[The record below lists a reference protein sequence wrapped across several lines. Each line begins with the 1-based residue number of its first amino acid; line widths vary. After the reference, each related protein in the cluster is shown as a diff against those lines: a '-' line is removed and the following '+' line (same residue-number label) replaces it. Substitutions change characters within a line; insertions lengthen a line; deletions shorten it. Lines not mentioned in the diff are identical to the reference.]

1 MSWERLSQES
11 SPDPCVAHPGKDTL
25 ATYDLIKARAAAIAA
40 SDAASRLLL
49 DRFRSADRP
58 LDTWMKAPGA
68 LVTDADMSADGAIAQ
83 ALASSGLPISIRSEE
98 STSLLGKG
106 DACWLVDPL
115 CGTVPFS
122 LGMPHWGLNIALMI
136 DGQLEVGLI
145 SIPTAG
151 ERLAAVRHEGVRLGE
166 SSLDSAP
173 PTTELG
179 LSTVGL
185 EVDGGAEW
193 ARVLSGSLDWVP
205 QVGQVNT
212 FSSAAYPAAQVCM
225 GRLAAAV
232 FYKIAPVHIAA
243 GACIAEE
250 LGLRVTDS
258 LGRDLDWS
266 SDEDLPMVVMG
277 WPQVHGQLLDAMRSP
292 AQAA

>member
-1 MSWERLSQES
+1 M
-11 SPDPCVAHPGKDTL
+11 
-25 ATYDLIKARAAAIAA
+25 ATYDLTKAREAAIAA

-49 DRFRSADRP
+49 ERFRSADRP

-68 LVTDADMSADGAIAQ
+68 LVTDADVSADGAIAK
-83 ALASSGLPISIRSEE
+83 ALTSSGLSISIRSEE
-98 STSLLGKG
+98 STSLLGTG

-122 LGMPHWGLNIALMI
+122 LGMSHWGVNIALLV
-136 DGQLEVGLI
+136 DGRLELGLI
-145 SIPTAG
+145 SIPAAG
-151 ERLAAVRHEGVRLGE
+151 ERLVAVRQEGARLGQ
-166 SSLDSAP
+166 SPLNISP
-173 PTTELG
+173 PTTELA

-193 ARVLSGSLDWVP
+193 ARVLSGHLNWVP

-212 FSSAAYPAAQVCM
+212 FSSGAYPAAQVCM

-232 FYKIAPVHIAA
+232 FYKIAPMHIAA

-258 LGRDLDWS
+258 LGHDLDWE
-266 SDEDLPMVVMG
+266 SDEDLPVVVMG
-277 WPQVHGQLLDAMRSP
+277 WPEVHRQLLDAMSSP
-292 AQAA
+292 AQPA

>member
-1 MSWERLSQES
+1 M
-11 SPDPCVAHPGKDTL
+11 
-25 ATYDLIKARAAAIAA
+25 ATYDLTKALDAAIAA

-58 LDTWMKAPGA
+58 LNTWMKAPGA
-68 LVTDADMSADGAIAQ
+68 LVTDADMSADGAITQ
-83 ALASSGLPISIRSEE
+83 TLASSGLPISIRSEE
-98 STSLLGKG
+98 STSTLGAG
-106 DACWLVDPL
+106 DAFWLVDPL

-122 LGMPHWGLNIALMI
+122 LGMPHWGVNIALLV
-136 DGQLEVGLI
+136 DGQLKLGLI
-145 SIPTAG
+145 SIPAAG
-151 ERLAAVRHEGVRLGE
+151 ERLVAVRQGGVRLGDAT
-166 SSLDSAP
+166 LDSAH

-193 ARVLSGSLDWVP
+193 ARVLSGELNWVP

-212 FSSAAYPAAQVCM
+212 FSSGAYPAAQVCM

-232 FYKIAPVHIAA
+232 FYKIAPMHIAA
-243 GACIAEE
+243 GACIAAE

-258 LGRDLDWS
+258 LGRNLDWN
-266 SDEDLPMVVMG
+266 SDEDLPIVVIG
-277 WPQVHGQLLDAMRSP
+277 WPQVHAQLLDAMRSS
-292 AQAA
+292 AQTT

>member
-1 MSWERLSQES
+1 M
-11 SPDPCVAHPGKDTL
+11 
-25 ATYDLIKARAAAIAA
+25 ATYDLTKARDAAIAA
-40 SDAASRLLL
+40 SDAASRLLM

-98 STSLLGKG
+98 SISTLGDE

-122 LGMPHWGLNIALMI
+122 LGMPHWGVNIALLI
-136 DGQLEVGLI
+136 DGRLELGLI
-145 SIPTAG
+145 NIPAGG
-151 ERLAAVRHEGVRLGE
+151 ERLVAVRQEGVSLGQ
-166 SSLDSAP
+166 SPLDSSP
-173 PTTELG
+173 PTTNLG

-193 ARVLSGSLDWVP
+193 ARVLTGELDWVP

-212 FSSAAYPAAQVCM
+212 FSSGAYPAAQVCM

-250 LGLRVTDS
+250 LGLRVT
-258 LGRDLDWS
+258 GAQGQGLDWGS
-266 SDEDLPMVVMG
+266 EEDLPVVVIG
-277 WPQVHGQLLDAMRSP
+277 WPEVHSQLIEAMTSSTRT
-292 AQAA
+292 A

>member
-1 MSWERLSQES
+1 M
-11 SPDPCVAHPGKDTL
+11 
-25 ATYDLIKARAAAIAA
+25 ATYDLNKAHDAAIAA
-40 SDAASRLLL
+40 SDAASRLLM

-83 ALASSGLPISIRSEE
+83 ALAASGLPISIHSEE
-98 STSLLGKG
+98 STSSLGDG

-122 LGMPHWGLNIALMI
+122 LGMPHWGVNIALLVE
-136 DGQLEVGLI
+136 GRLELGLI
-145 SIPTAG
+145 SIPAAG
-151 ERLAAVRHEGVRLGE
+151 ERLVAMRRGGVRLGE
-166 SSLDSAP
+166 STLNSAT
-173 PTTELG
+173 PTTKLA

-185 EVDGGAEW
+185 EVDGGEEW
-193 ARVLSGSLDWVP
+193 ARVLSGELNWVP

-212 FSSAAYPAAQVCM
+212 FSSGAYPAAQVCM

-232 FYKIAPVHIAA
+232 FYKIGSMHIAA

-250 LGLRVTDS
+250 LGLLVTDS
-258 LGRDLDWS
+258 LGQELDWGS
-266 SDEDLPMVVMG
+266 NDDLPIVVIG
-277 WPQVHGQLLDAMRSP
+277 WPEVHSQLITAMNSSTRTG
-292 AQAA
+292 

>member
-1 MSWERLSQES
+1 M
-11 SPDPCVAHPGKDTL
+11 V
-25 ATYDLIKARAAAIAA
+25 TYDLNKAREAAIAA
-40 SDAASRLLL
+40 SDASSRLLL
-49 DRFRSADRP
+49 DRFRSADKP

-98 STSLLGKG
+98 STSTLGDG

-122 LGMPHWGLNIALMI
+122 LGMPHWGVNIALLI
-136 DGQLEVGLI
+136 DGRLELGLI
-145 SIPTAG
+145 SIPTSG
-151 ERLAAVRHEGVRLGE
+151 ERLVATGQGGARLGQSPLE
-166 SSLDSAP
+166 SAP
-173 PTTELG
+173 PTTELS

-193 ARVLSGSLDWVP
+193 ARVLSGELRWVP

-243 GACIAEE
+243 GACIATE

-258 LGRDLDWS
+258 LGRDLDWNS
-266 SDEDLPMVVMG
+266 TADLPIVVMG
-277 WPQVHGQLLDAMRSP
+277 WPEVHGQLIDAMDSAPKRTP
-292 AQAA
+292 